1 MIKIKPEFYIEDYGE
16 DAVMHCPTLE
26 SANIFCQFLH
36 ENGRRWSSGQSYI
49 EVNYWHDYRE
59 DSCYNFPNG
68 FYGEY
73 DEYCDDEYY
82 TILEFDD
89 FDWSSFLKEPDIE
102 PSEYIT
108 EFLSTFERI

>member
-1 MIKIKPEFYIEDYGE
+1 MIKIKPEFHIEDYGE
-16 DAVMHCPTLE
+16 GTVMHCPTLD
-26 SANIFCQFLH
+26 SANTFCQFLH
-36 ENGRRWSSGQSYI
+36 ENGRRWNGGQSYV
-49 EVNYWHDYRE
+49 EVNYWHDYGSG
-59 DSCYNFPNG
+59 SCYEFLPG
-68 FYGEY
+68 YYGNY
-73 DEYCDDEYY
+73 DEFFVDEDY